1 MSTGR
6 HTEGAAV
13 IDETLLEGEEKMQ
26 KAVEVAKD
34 DLATVR
40 TGRANP
46 AMFSGIVVEYYGSPT
61 PLNQLASISVPEARL
76 VVIKPYDASQL
87 GAMEKAIRDSD
98 LGVNP
103 TNDGKLIRIAIPQ
116 MTEERRKEMVKLA
129 KHKGEE
135 GRITV
140 RGIRRKVKEEIDRI
154 VKDGEAGE
162 DEGTRGEKE
171 LENITHRYVAQIDE
185 LVKHKEAELLEV

>member
-1 MSTGR
+1 
-6 HTEGAAV
+6 V
-13 IDETLLEGEEKMQ
+13 IDEALLEGEEKMQ

-46 AMFSGIVVEYYGSPT
+46 AMFSGIVVDYYGSPT
-61 PLNQLASISVPEARL
+61 PLNQLASVSVPEARL

-103 TNDGKLIRIAIPQ
+103 SNDGKLIRVSIPQ

-129 KHKGEE
+129 KAKGEE
-135 GRITV
+135 GRVTI
-140 RGIRRKVKEEIDRI
+140 RGIRRKVKEEIDRV
-154 VKDGEAGE
+154 VKEGEAGE

-171 LENITHRYVAQIDE
+171 LENLTHRYVAQVDE

>member
-1 MSTGR
+1 M
-6 HTEGAAV
+6 

-46 AMFSGIVVEYYGSPT
+46 AMFSGIMVDYYGSPT
-61 PLNQLASISVPEARL
+61 PLNQLASITVAEARL
-76 VVIKPYDASQL
+76 VVIKPYDGSQL
-87 GAMEKAIRDSD
+87 AAMEKAIRDSD

-103 TNDGKLIRIAIPQ
+103 TDDGKLIRVAVPQ

-135 GRITV
+135 GRISV
-140 RGIRRKVKEEIDRI
+140 RSIRRKVKEEIDRI
-154 VKDGEAGE
+154 VRDGEAGE

-171 LENITHRYVAQIDE
+171 LENITHRYVAAIDE

>member
-1 MSTGR
+1 M
-6 HTEGAAV
+6 
-13 IDETLLEGEEKMQ
+13 IDETLLEGEGKME

-34 DLATVR
+34 DLAKVR

-46 AMFSGIVVEYYGSPT
+46 GMFSGIVVEYYGAPT
-61 PLNQLASISVPEARL
+61 PLNQLASVSVPEARM
-76 VVIKPYDASQL
+76 VIIKPYDASQL

-103 TNDGKLIRIAIPQ
+103 TNDGKLIRVAIPQ

-129 KHKGEE
+129 KQKGEE
-135 GRITV
+135 ARISV
-140 RGIRRKVKEEIDRI
+140 RGIRRKAKEEIDRI
-154 VKDGEAGE
+154 VKDGEEGE

-171 LENITHRYVAQIDE
+171 LENITHRYVSQIDE
-185 LVKHKEAELLEV
+185 LVKHKESELLEV

>member
-1 MSTGR
+1 M
-6 HTEGAAV
+6 
-13 IDETLLEGEEKMQ
+13 IDEALLEGEEKMQ
-26 KAVEVAKD
+26 KAVDVAKD
-34 DLATVR
+34 ELATVR

-46 AMFSGIVVEYYGSPT
+46 AMFSGIVVDYYGSPT

-103 TNDGKLIRIAIPQ
+103 SNDGKLIRVSIPQ

-129 KHKGEE
+129 KSKGED
-135 GRITV
+135 GRVTV

-171 LENITHRYVAQIDE
+171 LENLTHRYVAQVDE

>member
-1 MSTGR
+1 M
-6 HTEGAAV
+6 
-13 IDETLLEGEEKMQ
+13 IDEALLEGEEKMQ

-46 AMFSGIVVEYYGSPT
+46 AMFSGIVVDYYGSPT
-61 PLNQLASISVPEARL
+61 PLNQLASVSVPEARL

-103 TNDGKLIRIAIPQ
+103 SNDGKLIRVSIPQ

-129 KHKGEE
+129 KAKGEE
-135 GRITV
+135 GRVTI
-140 RGIRRKVKEEIDRI
+140 RGIRRKVKEEIDRV
-154 VKDGEAGE
+154 VKEGEAGE

-171 LENITHRYVAQIDE
+171 LENLTHRYVAQVDE

>member
-1 MSTGR
+1 
-6 HTEGAAV
+6 V
-13 IDETLLEGEEKMQ
+13 IDETLLDGEEKMQ

-34 DLATVR
+34 ELATVR

-46 AMFSGIVVEYYGSPT
+46 AMFSGIMVDYYGSPT
-61 PLNQLASISVPEARL
+61 PLNQLASITVPEARL

-87 GAMEKAIRDSD
+87 GSMEKAIRDSD

-103 TNDGKLIRIAIPQ
+103 TDDGKLIRVAIPQ

-135 GRITV
+135 GRISV
-140 RGIRRKVKEEIDRI
+140 RSIRRKVKEEIDRI
-154 VKDGEAGE
+154 VRDGEAGE

-171 LENITHRYVAQIDE
+171 LENITHRYVAAIDD

>member
-1 MSTGR
+1 M
-6 HTEGAAV
+6 
-13 IDETLLEGEEKMQ
+13 IDEALLEGEEKMR

-46 AMFSGIVVEYYGSPT
+46 AMFNGIVVDYYGSPT
-61 PLNQLASISVPEARL
+61 PLNQLASINVPEARL

-103 TNDGKLIRIAIPQ
+103 TDDGNLIRVSIPQ

-135 GRITV
+135 AKISV
-140 RGIRRKVKEEIDRI
+140 RGIRRKVKEEIDRH
-154 VKDGEAGE
+154 VKEGEVGE
-162 DEGTRGEKE
+162 DEGVRGEKE
-171 LENITHRYVAQIDE
+171 LENITHRFVAQVDE

>member
-1 MSTGR
+1 M
-6 HTEGAAV
+6 

-26 KAVEVAKD
+26 KAVQVAKD

-46 AMFSGIVVEYYGSPT
+46 AMFSGIVVDYYGSPT
-61 PLNQLASISVPEARL
+61 PLNQLASINVPEARL

-98 LGVNP
+98 LSVNP
-103 TNDGKLIRIAIPQ
+103 SNDGQLIRIAIPQ
-116 MTEERRKEMVKLA
+116 MTEERRKEMAKLA
-129 KHKGEE
+129 KQKGEE
-135 GRITV
+135 GRISV
-140 RGIRRKVKEEIDRI
+140 RSIRRKAKEELDRI

-171 LENITHRYVAQIDE
+171 LENLTHRYTAQIDE

>member
-1 MSTGR
+1 M
-6 HTEGAAV
+6 
-13 IDETLLEGEEKMQ
+13 IDETLLEGEEKME
-26 KAVEVAKD
+26 KAVQVAKD

-46 AMFSGIVVEYYGSPT
+46 GMFANVVVDYYGSPT
-61 PLNQLASISVPEARL
+61 PLNQLASVSVPEARL
-76 VVIKPYDASQL
+76 IVVKPYDASQL
-87 GAMEKAIRDSD
+87 AAMEKAIRDSD
-98 LGVNP
+98 LGFNP
-103 TNDGKLIRIAIPQ
+103 SNDGQLIRIAVPQ

-135 GRITV
+135 GKISV
-140 RGIRRKVKEEIDRI
+140 RGIRRKVKEEIDRV

-162 DEGTRGEKE
+162 DEGKRGEKE
-171 LENITHRYVAQIDE
+171 LETLTHRFTAQIDD

>member
-1 MSTGR
+1 
-6 HTEGAAV
+6 V

-26 KAVEVAKD
+26 KAVQVAKD

-46 AMFSGIVVEYYGSPT
+46 AMFNGIVVDYYGSPT

-87 GAMEKAIRDSD
+87 AAMEKAIRDSD
-98 LGVNP
+98 LSVNP
-103 TNDGKLIRIAIPQ
+103 SNDGQLIRIAIPQ

-129 KHKGEE
+129 KQKGEE

-140 RGIRRKVKEEIDRI
+140 RSIRRKAKEEIDRI
-154 VKDGEAGE
+154 VKEGEAGE

-171 LENITHRYVAQIDE
+171 LDNLTHRYTAQIDE
-185 LVKHKEAELLEV
+185 LVKHKESELLEV

>member
-1 MSTGR
+1 M
-6 HTEGAAV
+6 

-26 KAVEVAKD
+26 KAVQVAKD

-46 AMFSGIVVEYYGSPT
+46 AMFNGIVVDYYGSPT

-87 GAMEKAIRDSD
+87 AAMEKAIRDSD
-98 LGVNP
+98 LSVNP
-103 TNDGKLIRIAIPQ
+103 SNDGQLIRIAIPQ

-129 KHKGEE
+129 KQKGEE

-140 RGIRRKVKEEIDRI
+140 RSIRRKAKEEIDRI
-154 VKDGEAGE
+154 VKEGEAGE

-171 LENITHRYVAQIDE
+171 LDNLTHRYTAQIDE
-185 LVKHKEAELLEV
+185 LVKHKESELLEV

>member
-1 MSTGR
+1 
-6 HTEGAAV
+6 
-13 IDETLLEGEEKMQ
+13 MQ
-26 KAVEVAKD
+26 KAVQVAKD

-61 PLNQLASISVPEARL
+61 PLNQLASISVPEARM

-87 GAMEKAIRDSD
+87 KAMETAIRDSD

-103 TNDGKLIRIAIPQ
+103 SNDGQLIRVVIPQ

-129 KHKGEE
+129 KQKGEDAK
-135 GRITV
+135 ITL
-140 RGIRRKVKEEIDRI
+140 RGIRRKVKEEIDRV

-171 LENITHRYVAQIDE
+171 LENITHRYVAQVDD
-185 LVKHKEAELLEV
+185 LVKNKEAELLEV

>member
-1 MSTGR
+1 M
-6 HTEGAAV
+6 

-34 DLATVR
+34 ELATVR

-46 AMFSGIVVEYYGSPT
+46 AMFSGIVVDYYGSPT
-61 PLNQLASISVPEARL
+61 PLNQLASVSVPEARL

-103 TNDGKLIRIAIPQ
+103 SNDGQLIRVSIPQ

-135 GRITV
+135 GKITV

-171 LENITHRYVAQIDE
+171 LENLTHRYVGQIDE

>member
-1 MSTGR
+1 
-6 HTEGAAV
+6 V

-26 KAVEVAKD
+26 KAVDVAKD
-34 DLATVR
+34 ELATVR

-46 AMFSGIVVEYYGSPT
+46 AMFSGIVVDYYGSPT
-61 PLNQLASISVPEARL
+61 PLNQLASVSVAEARM
-76 VVIKPYDASQL
+76 VVIKPYDISQL
-87 GAMEKAIRDSD
+87 AAMEKAIRDSD

-103 TNDGKLIRIAIPQ
+103 SNDGKIIRVSIPQ

-154 VKDGEAGE
+154 VRDGEAGE

-171 LENITHRYVAQIDE
+171 LENITHRYVAAIDE